1 MDASPERTAEGIALP
16 HRTDAPIPGQ
26 PLGRRKFLGWSL
38 TAAAAAGITSL
49 AGDGDVLQ
57 ARPVALALGGPGRVL
72 TRPQDQL
79 VLVWEPVNLR
89 LIKAGETGPGEASV
103 ARLVV
108 ADPAKP
114 AMLIFHFPAQ
124 NVAERAYLLVDP
136 GLPGAGGDESAVI
149 TTPVP
154 AELANESR
162 LAFVVP
168 ATAVIPYTTDGLL
181 AWGGLT
187 PSVVPAA
194 ARALIGRPGPQQPS
208 TTQTAIEAPWGLVL
222 SPDDGAGWA
231 HSAAPVTVAGRTELW
246 HTRLGE
252 NVSNPTV
259 RAVWTPGFAAGTVP
273 PAADLG
279 PNPPDRT
286 SLTPRQRYEIVRLS
300 ADHSLNVQ
308 SSSTG
313 AVVPYQPRPIAVNR
327 LMLSTFGAWVD
338 TDGSWDAPVKPVD
351 LDYYFTV
358 EQWLHR
364 ATMGRDHYV
373 KVVEAG
379 FLLPFGHRASL
390 VTVTER
396 QFQPVPGQQ
405 SWRMTAVNRQRMFV
419 VVREP
424 ERSYADTHVQ
434 PYGGRA
440 QPWRTVRITTVA
452 TPNLAAMSGA
462 HPEPASVVTNPQ
474 GSAYGKNAFW
484 PVVPTAA
491 GTQDIQFA
499 LEAVDGQGN
508 VTRFTAPLMFVSG
521 NVSDS
526 AESMTQ
532 IIGQYRATA
541 SARRT
546 RPVGGARVRLTS
558 LDGDSTYPVDAVTL
572 DAELPSPPQ
581 APLDI
586 RRQPRFFPTLAGAA
600 VRLDAAQEI
609 TGQAAT
615 PNAIP
620 ISWHPGYLAGLAN
633 PGRIFAK
640 LGSALA
646 LPFPG
651 DAIGALAT
659 PDLTITG
666 LSALTGLTGGDL
678 NLPLPGA
685 FDPAAFFAAAS
696 PKLLGAIPLT
706 EVISAVGFD
715 LPDHLPKLA
724 KVQLPDAVE
733 VSYTWRPAVQHDKL
747 TIFEPHD
754 PNGFTLRA
762 TATVRH
768 GAAPDVHVEGELT
781 DFTINAL
788 GKGGALYL
796 LAITFNRLR
805 FSADNGMKATVDV
818 DVRGVEFFG
827 PLSFINPLQ
836 RFLAK
841 LGLVPGPSAP
851 SALRA
856 AAADDHPPANGPDI
870 SVTAAG
876 IRAGYSLSLPP
887 VPAGVFLLE
896 NVGFSAVLNIPFLG
910 DPARVRFAFAERE
923 RPFLLTVAIF
933 GGGGFCALQLG
944 LDGFERF
951 EAALEFGA
959 KLALDFGVASG
970 GVSAM
975 AGLYL
980 ALAKDGATLTGYVR
994 LNGYLRVLGL
1004 ISLSLEFYLA
1014 MTWEQSSG
1022 EVWGQARLTVSVDIA
1037 FFSQSVTLGPLEKR
1051 FAGGSAHSALKSA
1064 SARAIAAAP
1073 STAPP
1078 RVEDL
1083 LSATDWSDG
1092 YCPTFAPAAF
1102 A

>member
-1 MDASPERTAEGIALP
+1 MP
-16 HRTDAPIPGQ
+16 HHTDAPLPGR
-26 PLGRRKFLGWSL
+26 PLGRRRFLALSV
-38 TAAAAAGITSL
+38 TAAAAAGL
-49 AGDGDVLQ
+49 APAGDGG
-57 ARPVALALGGPGRVL
+57 AFRPVALPGGPGRAI
-72 TRPQDQL
+72 TRPQDQP

-89 LIKAGETGPGEASV
+89 LLKAGDSCPGDTSV
-103 ARLVV
+103 ARLAV
-108 ADPAKP
+108 ADPASP

-124 NVAERAYLLVDP
+124 NVAERAYVLVDP
-136 GLPGAGGDESAVI
+136 GLPDASGDESGVI
-149 TTPVP
+149 ATPVS
-154 AELANESR
+154 AALADESR
-162 LAFVVP
+162 LAFFVP
-168 ATAVIPYTTDGLL
+168 ADAVIPYTVDGLL
-181 AWGGLT
+181 GWARFT

-194 ARALIGRPGPQQPS
+194 ARTVIGRPGPQQPS
-208 TTQTAIEAPWGLVL
+208 ATQTAIEAPWGLLL

-246 HTRLGE
+246 HTRLDG
-252 NVSNPTV
+252 PGAAV
-259 RAVWTPGFAAGTVP
+259 RAVWTPGFAPGKFP
-273 PAADLG
+273 SNDLG
-279 PNPPDRT
+279 PNPPGRT

-300 ADHSLNVQ
+300 ADHSMIVRPNG
-308 SSSTG
+308 TD
-313 AVVPYQPRPIAVNR
+313 APVPYRPRPIAVNR
-327 LMLSTFGAWVD
+327 LALSTFGAWVD
-338 TDGSWDAPVKPVD
+338 TDGSWDVPIKPDD
-351 LDYYFTV
+351 LDYYFNV
-358 EQWLHR
+358 EEWLHR

-396 QFQPVPGQQ
+396 QFQPVPQQ
-405 SWRMTAVNRQRMFV
+405 LPGRMTAVNRQRMFV

-424 ERSYADTHVQ
+424 ERSYADTQVQ

-440 QPWRTVRITTVA
+440 LPWRTVRITTVA
-452 TPNLAAMSGA
+452 TPNLAAMSGD
-462 HPEPASVVTNPQ
+462 HPESATVVTNPQ
-474 GSAYGKNAFW
+474 GIAYGKDAFW
-484 PVVPTAA
+484 PMVPTAS

-499 LEAVDGQGN
+499 LEAVDANGN
-508 VTRFTAPLMFVSG
+508 VARFTTPLMFVSG

-526 AESMTQ
+526 VVAMTQ
-532 IIGQYRATA
+532 IRDQYRAT
-541 SARRT
+541 SPARRT
-546 RPVGGARVRLTS
+546 RPAGGARVGLTS
-558 LDGDSTYPVDAVTL
+558 LPGDSTYPVDAVTL
-572 DAELPSPPQ
+572 DVELPSPTQ
-581 APLDI
+581 TPLDI
-586 RRQPRFFPTLAGAA
+586 RKQPRFFPTLSGAA
-600 VRLDAAQEI
+600 VRLDAAQQI
-609 TGQAAT
+609 TGKAPDAV
-615 PNAIP
+615 P
-620 ISWHPGYLAGLAN
+620 ISWHPGYLAGLPN

-640 LGSALA
+640 LASALP

-659 PDLTITG
+659 PDLAATG

-678 NLPLPGA
+678 NAGLPGN

-706 EVISAVGFD
+706 EVIAAVGFD
-715 LPDHLPKLA
+715 LPDHLPKLT
-724 KVQLPDAVE
+724 KVRLPDAVE
-733 VSYTWRPAVQHDKL
+733 LSYTWRPVVHADRHS
-747 TIFEPHD
+747 IFEPHNE
-754 PNGFTLRA
+754 NGFTLRA
-762 TATVRH
+762 TATMRQ
-768 GAAPDVHVEGELT
+768 GAAPDVHVVGELT
-781 DFTINAL
+781 DFTINAF
-788 GKGGALYL
+788 GKDSALYL
-796 LAITFNRLR
+796 LGITFNRLK

-818 DVRGVEFFG
+818 DVLGVEFFG

-841 LGLVPGPSAP
+841 LGLVPAQPSAKR
-851 SALRA
+851 ALA
-856 AAADDHPPANGPDI
+856 AAADDRPPANGPDV

-876 IRAGYSLSLPP
+876 IRAGYTLSLPP

-896 NVGFSAVLNIPFLG
+896 NVSLSAVLNIPFLG

-959 KLALDFGVASG
+959 KFALDLGVASG

-980 ALAKDGATLTGYVR
+980 ALAKDGATLTGYLR

-1004 ISLSLEFYLA
+1004 ISLSLEFYLG

-1037 FFSQSVTLGPLEKR
+1037 FFSESVTLGPIEKR
-1051 FAGGSAHSALKSA
+1051 FAGGSAHSAQRK
-1064 SARAIAAAP
+1064 ARAIAAA
-1073 STAPP
+1073 AGPP

-1083 LSATDWSDG
+1083 MSTVDWSDG
-1092 YCPTFAPAAF
+1092 YCPTFAPTAF